1 MKRVEQILMIVS
13 ACIALPATAMAATH
27 EVTVSDDFFSPND
40 LTITAG
46 DTVRWVNPAGGMPHD
61 VDADDG
67 SFSSTTA
74 SAFTFEHT
82 FGSAGEVLYF
92 CSVHSSAGKDRNS
105 FMNGRIV
112 VQAGTPPV
120 QINAGMN
127 DTWRNVDTRG
137 QGFFVT
143 VFPDIQKMFVGWFTY
158 DVARPPAD
166 VTAILGDPGARWL
179 TAFGPYSGDT
189 ATLDIELTQGG
200 IFDSGVPAPTQGP
213 DGTMTVKFTSCS
225 EGVVTYNIP
234 SVPVSGTIPI
244 TRVANDNVPV
254 CEALQ
259 P

>member
-1 MKRVEQILMIVS
+1 VLACGTPHRLFFSEDFGMKRIKQILLVVL
-13 ACIALPATAMAATH
+13 ACIVFPASAMAV
-27 EVTVSDDFFSPND
+27 E
-40 LTITAG
+40 
-46 DTVRWVNPAGGMPHD
+46 
-61 VDADDG
+61 
-67 SFSSTTA
+67 
-74 SAFTFEHT
+74 
-82 FGSAGEVLYF
+82 
-92 CSVHSSAGKDRNS
+92 
-105 FMNGRIV
+105 
-112 VQAGTPPV
+112 
-120 QINAGMN
+120 INAGMN
-127 DTWRNVDTRG
+127 DTWRNIDTRG

-143 VFPDIQKMFVGWFTY
+143 VFPDIQKVFVGWFTY
-158 DVARPPAD
+158 DVERPPAN
-166 VTAILGDPGARWL
+166 VAAVLGDPGARWL